1 MTPKKVVEHLQSLLS
16 GARNVG
22 GSMRITLE
30 EGESYELIDAV
41 PGIQTV
47 VLSYIDGRGGLYSTE
62 LGTARHDPR
71 FVLSGMGLRGL
82 DIDGEPVRVVVSSAP
97 SRRDAAIAAASQRA
111 SQSASQRASVPA
123 PQGGRSTARPAQ
135 ASVDDDDDDHC
146 PFAKSQAPA
155 LGSAAGDVARNAQ
168 RARMAR

>member
-1 MTPKKVVEHLQSLLS
+1 MTPNKAVEHIKSLLS
-16 GARNVG
+16 GAHSAGR
-22 GSMRITLE
+22 SMRITLE

-47 VLSYIDGRGGLYSTE
+47 VLSYIDARGDLYSTE
-62 LGTARHDPR
+62 LGTARDDPP

-97 SRRDAAIAAASQRA
+97 SRREAAIAAASQRA
-111 SQSASQRASVPA
+111 SQSASVTT
-123 PQGGRSTARPAQ
+123 PQGGRSSARPAQ
-135 ASVDDDDDDHC
+135 ASVDDDDDC
-146 PFAKSQAPA
+146 PFARNQVPA
-155 LGSAAGDVARNAQ
+155 HGSLAGDVARNVQ

>member
-1 MTPKKVVEHLQSLLS
+1 MTPNKAVEHLKSLLS
-16 GARNVG
+16 GAHSAG
-22 GSMRITLE
+22 CSMRITLE

-47 VLSYIDGRGGLYSTE
+47 VLSYIDARGDLYSTE
-62 LGTARHDPR
+62 LGTARDDPP

-97 SRRDAAIAAASQRA
+97 SRREAAIAAASQRA
-111 SQSASQRASVPA
+111 SQSASQSASAPT
-123 PQGGRSTARPAQ
+123 PQGGRSSARPAQ
-135 ASVDDDDDDHC
+135 ASVDDDDDC

-155 LGSAAGDVARNAQ
+155 HGYVPGDVARNVQ